1 MQWLLKGRCC
11 FQFVAANTLRPSGGA
26 LLLVAEHLQRPQQH
40 LDRRS
45 LAAEALL
52 AGSSGRQSAVFAGG
66 QPLWTGSELLQL
78 TATVVAAEQLAE
90 FSGRPAA
97 TVGAALQAFADG
109 HAARSQAFAA

>member
-1 MQWLLKGRCC
+1 M
-11 FQFVAANTLRPSGGA
+11 
-26 LLLVAEHLQRPQQH
+26 
-40 LDRRS
+40 
-45 LAAEALL
+45 
-52 AGSSGRQSAVFAGG
+52 
-66 QPLWTGSELLQL
+66 WTGSELLQL